1 MRIRT
6 LAAILLALAVVVSV
20 AYLSQQNG
28 DLLSQRFALTPA
40 TTVPMYVAFI
50 GVFLIGF
57 LPAVSVLVVQSV
69 KRDLAQRRERRLER
83 EAQSLQGSFRRG
95 IDYQSDGQWGRATGE
110 LEAVQGDRPED
121 FDALLRYG
129 QVLRHQGRV
138 DEALDVHRRASVLY
152 PQSVALLYELASD
165 YAARHEPAVAEQ
177 LEDRILRDFPGHGLA
192 VLERRRGEAV
202 EAEAWTT
209 AARLQERVEQLRA
222 DGGVAV
228 DAAEVE
234 TRRGIS
240 YQQGVTLL
248 EGGRPG
254 EARRV
259 FQGLLDETPEFLP
272 AALALGETAL
282 VEGDD
287 AAALRR
293 WRRGYEETGRPV
305 FLQRIEDHFIE
316 HEDPLSAIETLHEI
330 SARAPG
336 ALLPRFF
343 LGRLYHRLE
352 MQEEALTVLRE
363 LAEPLSSS
371 ASYHLLVA
379 RLHQRRGELGQAVE
393 ACMTSLALAG
403 LSTTEYVC
411 ATCESRYPSW
421 RDRCLLCGC
430 WGTID
435 LELGV
440 EEPAAEP
447 LPARPE
453 AWETEGELL

>member
-20 AYLSQQNG
+20 AYFSNQNG
-28 DLLSQRFALTPA
+28 DLLSQRFALTPT

-50 GVFLIGF
+50 GVFLVGF

-83 EAQSLQGSFRRG
+83 EALSLQGSFRRG
-95 IDYQSDGQWGRATGE
+95 IDYQADGQWGRAAAE
-110 LEAVQGDRPED
+110 LEAVQGGRPED

-129 QVLRHQGRV
+129 QVLRRQGRLE
-138 DEALDVHRRASVLY
+138 EALDVHRRASVLY
-152 PQSVALLYELASD
+152 PQSVALLYELAHD
-165 YAARHEPAVAEQ
+165 YVAHGEPAVAEQ
-177 LEDRILRDFPGHGLA
+177 LEDRILRDFPGYGLA
-192 VLERRRGEAV
+192 ALEARRAQAI
-202 EAEAWTT
+202 EAEAWT
-209 AARLQERVEQLRA
+209 AALRLEERVEQLRA
-222 DGGVAV
+222 DGDVPD
-228 DAAEVE
+228 DAAELDI
-234 TRRGIS
+234 RRGLS
-240 YQQGVTLL
+240 YQEGVALL

-254 EARRV
+254 EARRL
-259 FQGLLDETPEFLP
+259 FQALLEEAPGFLP

-282 VEGDD
+282 VEGD
-287 AAALRR
+287 AVEALAQ

-336 ALLPRFF
+336 AVLPRFF

-352 MQEEALTVLRE
+352 MQEEALAVLRE
-363 LAEPLSSS
+363 LAEPLAPS

-379 RLHQRRGELGQAVE
+379 RVHQRRGEPGPAVE
-393 ACMTSLALAG
+393 ACMTSLSLEG
-403 LSTTEYVC
+403 LVTSEYVC
-411 ATCESRYPSW
+411 GACSSRAAVW
-421 RDRCLLCGC
+421 RDRCPRCGR

-440 EEPAAEP
+440 EEAGAEP
-447 LPARPE
+447 LPVRPE
-453 AWETEGELL
+453 AWATEEESV